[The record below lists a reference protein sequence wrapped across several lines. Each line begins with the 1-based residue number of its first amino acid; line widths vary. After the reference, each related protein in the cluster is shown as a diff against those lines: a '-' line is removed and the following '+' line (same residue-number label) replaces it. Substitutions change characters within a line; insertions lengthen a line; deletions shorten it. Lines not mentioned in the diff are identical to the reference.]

1 MKPLPPADAMFLW
14 LETRNQPMH
23 VAGLN
28 IYTPPAHRGEDFIV
42 ELESTWR
49 AFTRALPPFNL
60 RPVFRLGVWCWEE
73 DKDFELDYHVRRL
86 ALPRPG
92 RIRELLAIVARLHGN
107 LMDRNRPL
115 WEAYI
120 IEGLPGGRFATYVKI
135 HHALIDGVTGSKM
148 MAQSLAR
155 KPDDQ
160 RAPLWAFEFPKRSV
174 AEATSAPERAIKSL
188 IGAARA
194 GKEILPGIG
203 SGLWDVIRSSQIGS
217 GEALPL
223 QAPPTPFNVDISAS
237 RRFAAQSYSLE
248 RFRTLGH
255 AVGATV
261 NDITLAICA
270 GALRKYLLAQNEL
283 PKKPLIAMVPVSLHD
298 STTEGNQVGMLLAN
312 LGTDVADP
320 VKRLKGIIQSTT
332 VAKNRLL
339 KMSRLEKMAHGMVM
353 MVPAAPLMLTGGARK
368 HPMFNVVISNVPGPK
383 DTLYLNGARLDEV
396 YPVSIPTAYLA
407 LNITITGY
415 GDRLGFGYT
424 ACRRS
429 VPNLQR
435 MLDYTHESI
444 DELEAA
450 LLVGVKTSAVPLK
463 PKRSQPPSSRKIS
476 SNKLGA
482 PKSAAV
488 KPRMPRTGGVV
499 KDTNVGTSKSKMPA
513 PKITVRTKGAA
524 ILKQAKLPKRKVSM

>member
-28 IYTPPAHRGEDFIV
+28 IYTPPGHRGEDFIV

-49 AFTRALPPFNL
+49 AFTKALPPFNQ
-60 RPVFRLGVWCWEE
+60 RPVLRMGVWCWEE
-73 DKDFELDYHVRRL
+73 DKEFELDYHVRRL

-135 HHALIDGVTGSKM
+135 HHALIDGVSGAKM

-155 KPDDQ
+155 SPTDL
-160 RAPLWAFEFPKRSV
+160 RAPLWAFEFPKRAV
-174 AEATSAPERAIKSL
+174 AASASAPERVIQGL

-203 SGLWDVIRSSQIGS
+203 SGLWDVIRSSQVGS

-223 QAPPTPFNVDISAS
+223 QAPPTLFNVDISAS

-248 RFRTLGH
+248 RLKTLGH
-255 AVGATV
+255 ASGATV

-270 GALRKYLLAQNEL
+270 GALRKYLAAQDAL

-298 STTEGNQVGMLLAN
+298 ATTQGNQVGMLLAN
-312 LGTDVADP
+312 LGTNIADP

-332 VAKNRLL
+332 IAKNRLL
-339 KMSRLEKMAHGMVM
+339 KMSRLEKMAHSMVM

-368 HPMFNVVISNVPGPK
+368 HPIFNVVISNVPGPK

-435 MLDYTHESI
+435 MLDYTDESI
-444 DELEAA
+444 NELEAA
-450 LLVGVKTSAVPLK
+450 LLGNAKASRPKKSTPSKGQKLSGDKPVTAKAK
-463 PKRSQPPSSRKIS
+463 PKKKTQKRS
-476 SNKLGA
+476 A
-482 PKSAAV
+482 
-488 KPRMPRTGGVV
+488 
-499 KDTNVGTSKSKMPA
+499 
-513 PKITVRTKGAA
+513 
-524 ILKQAKLPKRKVSM
+524 